1 MTKQELRDLVDKTD
15 ARKLTRIIENG
26 EKFTDLKEKSYDEIN
41 ALKSQLRSNRQKT
54 RTWAFTVTGSVL
66 LLILAL
72 FIGLPKYNVYRSEMR
87 GKAEFVQAEQNRK
100 IQIEEAK
107 ANVEAARLDK
117 EADSIRAIG
126 QKNAEVIRAEGMAQ
140 AMDIENG
147 KLTES
152 YIKYLWVRNIDKGDK
167 IYIPTESGMPLLEAK
182 N

>member
-26 EKFTDLKEKSYDEIN
+26 EKFDE
-41 ALKSQLRSNRQKT
+41 LKSQLRSNRQKT
-54 RTWAFTVTGSVL
+54 RIWAFAVTGSVL

-167 IYIPTESGMPLLEAK
+167 IYIPTESGMPLLEAR

>member
-1 MTKQELRDLVDKTD
+1 
-15 ARKLTRIIENG
+15 
-26 EKFTDLKEKSYDEIN
+26 
-41 ALKSQLRSNRQKT
+41 
-54 RTWAFTVTGSVL
+54 
-66 LLILAL
+66 
-72 FIGLPKYNVYRSEMR
+72 MR

>member
-26 EKFTDLKEKSYDEIN
+26 EKFDE
-41 ALKSQLRSNRQKT
+41 LKSQLRSNRQKT
-54 RTWAFTVTGSVL
+54 RIWAFAVTGSVL

>member
-26 EKFTDLKEKSYDEIN
+26 EKFIDLKQKSYDEIN
-41 ALKSQLRSNRQKT
+41 ELKSQLRSKRQKT
-54 RTWAFTVTGSVL
+54 RIWAFTVTGSVL
-66 LLILAL
+66 ALILAL

-167 IYIPTESGMPLLEAK
+167 IYIPTESGMPLLEAR

>member
-26 EKFTDLKEKSYDEIN
+26 EKFIDLKQKSYDEIN
-41 ALKSQLRSNRQKT
+41 ELKSQLRSKRQKT
-54 RTWAFTVTGSVL
+54 RIWAFTVTGSVL
-66 LLILAL
+66 ALILAL
-72 FIGLPKYNVYRSEMR
+72 FIGLPRYNVYRSEMR

>member
-1 MTKQELRDLVDKTD
+1 MTKQELRDLVEKTD
-15 ARKLTRIIENG
+15 ARTMSRLIAKGKAADSVTDELRSQIADLKATIRSRNSKTRI
-26 EKFTDLKEKSYDEIN
+26 
-41 ALKSQLRSNRQKT
+41 
-54 RTWAFTVTGSVL
+54 WAFTVSGSVL
-66 LLILAL
+66 GLILAL

-167 IYIPTESGMPLLEAK
+167 IYIPTESGMPLLEAR
-182 N
+182 

>member
-26 EKFTDLKEKSYDEIN
+26 EKFIDLKQKSYDEIN
-41 ALKSQLRSNRQKT
+41 ELKSQLRGNRQKT
-54 RTWAFTVTGSVL
+54 RIWAFTVTGSVL

-72 FIGLPKYNVYRSEMR
+72 FIGLPKYNVYRAEMR

>member
-26 EKFTDLKEKSYDEIN
+26 EKFIDLKQKSQDEIN
-41 ALKSQLRSNRQKT
+41 ELKSQLRSKRQKT
-54 RTWAFTVTGSVL
+54 RIWAFTVTGSVL
-66 LLILAL
+66 ALILAL

-167 IYIPTESGMPLLEAK
+167 IYIPTESGMPLLEAR

>member
-15 ARKLTRIIENG
+15 ARTLSRLIEKGKTADSKTDELKNQISDLKATIRSRKSKTRI
-26 EKFTDLKEKSYDEIN
+26 
-41 ALKSQLRSNRQKT
+41 
-54 RTWAFTVTGSVL
+54 WAFTVSGSVL
-66 LLILAL
+66 GLILAL

-107 ANVEAARLDK
+107 ANVQAALLDK

-167 IYIPTESGMPLLEAK
+167 IYIPTESGMPLLEAR
-182 N
+182 

>member
-15 ARKLTRIIENG
+15 ARTLSRLIEKGKTWDSKTAELKNQISDLKATIRSRKSKTRI
-26 EKFTDLKEKSYDEIN
+26 
-41 ALKSQLRSNRQKT
+41 
-54 RTWAFTVTGSVL
+54 WAFTVSGSVL
-66 LLILAL
+66 GLILAL

-167 IYIPTESGMPLLEAK
+167 IYIPTESGMPLLEAR
-182 N
+182 